1 MQKRLSQVLGRLWQF
16 LRSFFSLLWRFI
28 GNVGLA
34 FRNLLRWFVYYP
46 IFFVTMPF
54 WLPAKWVF
62 DYLVATFPVIWRVW
76 GYIGL
81 AIRSALVFCLWRP
94 FHFLILRPLIWLF
107 NHLVYPIFLLVRR
120 FVAWCW
126 SKIARVA
133 QKFWKWSEPTRRKN
147 GRIYGSKWRIA
158 KARFWVRLK
167 RPSPPDNAEFAPR
180 QPRVQMHSHR
190 RVRIATAVAAIALV
204 LAVALIS
211 IQERQNTVAA
221 ETVTIILTPTAL
233 PATPTP
239 VPTISV
245 ELTPWA
251 TPDPTTGGGAIAFSQ
266 HVNGNSDIYVL
277 PIGQSEPV
285 RVTTH
290 PAEDRDPVWS
300 PDGSKIAFSSR
311 RNGNWDIYVYDVPR
325 GELIRMTNSKA
336 FDGGP
341 TWSPDSQW
349 LAYES
354 YQNDNLDIFLMKL
367 DRSQG
372 SIQITYAPSPEYS
385 PVWSPGGRHI
395 AYTGWQT
402 GNPDIYLRSLNDS
415 EGDFILNVTE
425 SPSVAE
431 DGATFSPDGRFLAY
445 YDESAGFPVVSAR
458 PLTPNY
464 TFAGETINLNLQ
476 GKEPTWSPDSQSF
489 VAVYDRAPF
498 SYLVAGTQEAF
509 GVVPQMFVSEGQLS
523 SPSWTAVNLSP
534 ELANNLRHIDGEPV
548 DEPLFVEAIAEAKRD
563 EIPSKLFEMDV
574 NAPSPYLSDQVD
586 QSFAA
591 LRQRVINEVGWDFLG
606 QLDGMFE
613 AIDAQPL
620 PGQSTKSWNKAG
632 RAFDLYYREALG
644 FEPRMEVVRLD
655 VGNET
660 YWRVFVK
667 TAVQDG
673 SMGEPMR
680 ALAWDFQARS
690 GDDPSY
696 YEQGGKWKESVTA
709 GYYID
714 FTALAAD
721 YGWEW
726 TPANAGWRTY
736 FPDIRFWHYE
746 NQQDLNWEQAMLHL
760 YAEQEILDVF
770 GP

>member
-1 MQKRLSQVLGRLWQF
+1 MNQPLNQLWQL
-16 LRSFFSLLWRFI
+16 LRRLFSFLWRFI
-28 GNVGLA
+28 GRVGIAL
-34 FRNLLRWFVYYP
+34 RNLLRWFIYYP
-46 IFFVTMPF
+46 LFFILMPF
-54 WLPAKWVF
+54 WLPAKWVL
-62 DYLVATFPVIWRVW
+62 DYVLKALPTVW
-76 GYIGL
+76 HFVGQVGM
-81 AIRSALVFCLWRP
+81 AIRALLVLFVWRP
-94 FHFLILRPLIWLF
+94 FRFLVVRPVLWLHKHIFVPIAHILLHALHVVWLKTEPQRKK
-107 NHLVYPIFLLVRR
+107 HGRR
-120 FVAWCW
+120 
-126 SKIARVA
+126 
-133 QKFWKWSEPTRRKN
+133 
-147 GRIYGSKWRIA
+147 YGSKWRVV

-167 RPSPPDNAEFAPR
+167 RPSLPNNAEIAPR
-180 QPRVQMHSHR
+180 QPRVQLHSHR
-190 RVRIATAVAAIALV
+190 RVRIATAVAAIALI
-204 LAVALIS
+204 LAVGVIS
-211 IQERQNTVAA
+211 MQDRNTVAA

-233 PATPTP
+233 PATPSP

-266 HVNGNSDIYVL
+266 HINGNSDIYVL

-300 PDGSKIAFSSR
+300 PDGSKIAFSSKR
-311 RNGNWDIYVYDVPR
+311 GGDWDVYVYDVPR
-325 GELIRMTNSKA
+325 GELTRITRSKG

-354 YQNDNLDIFLMKL
+354 YRDGNMDIYLVKL
-367 DRSQG
+367 DLSQG
-372 SIQITYAPSPEYS
+372 PIQLTYDPSPQYA
-385 PVWSPGGRHI
+385 PVWSPGGRHV
-395 AYTGWQT
+395 AYTSWEG

-415 EGDFILNVTE
+415 AGDFILNVTE
-425 SPSVAE
+425 SPGVHE

-458 PLTPNY
+458 PLTPDY
-464 TFAGETINLNLQ
+464 GFAGEAINLNLQ

-489 VAVYDRAPF
+489 VAVYNRGSS
-498 SYLVAGTQEAF
+498 SYLIAGTQEAF
-509 GVVPQMFVSEGQLS
+509 GVVPQMLVSEGQIS

-534 ELANNLRHIDGEPV
+534 DLANNLRHIDGEPQ
-548 DEPLFVEAIAEAKRD
+548 DKLLFVEALEQPKRG
-563 EIPSKLFEMDV
+563 ETLTKLFEMEV
-574 NAPSPYLSDQVD
+574 NAPSPYLSDHVD
-586 QSFAA
+586 QSFEA
-591 LRQRVINEVGWDFLG
+591 LRQRVLEEAGWDFLG

-613 AIDAQPL
+613 PIDAGPL
-620 PGQSTKSWNKAG
+620 PGQSAKSWNKAG
-632 RAFDLYYREALG
+632 RAFDFYYREALG
-644 FEPRMEVVRLD
+644 FEPRVEVVRLD
-655 VGNET
+655 IGNET

-673 SMGEPMR
+673 SLGEPMR
-680 ALAWDFQARS
+680 EVSWDFQARS

-696 YEQGGKWKESVTA
+696 YEQGGKWKETVPE

-714 FTALAAD
+714 FTALAED

-726 TPANAGWRTY
+726 VPANSGWRTY

-746 NQQDLNWEQAMLHL
+746 NRQGQNWEQAMLNL
-760 YAEQEILDVF
+760 YSEREILDVF